1 MSYIIAT
8 DSSSNIPREI
18 VKKLEIPVLPFH
30 YTMDGEEY
38 RETLLEE
45 EVQRRAFFAAMRI
58 NVEVKTSLIN
68 FNEFEEFFEPFLKE
82 GKDLLYI
89 GMSSGISS
97 TFNNAEMAAE
107 ELREAYPDRK
117 IELVDT
123 KNASLGEGLPV
134 LRAYA
139 MRDEGKDIET
149 VAEALRDLVPRMRG
163 SFMVDDIMYL
173 KHTGRVSGVVAV
185 AGKAL
190 GIRPLLRGDDDGHIV
205 QAGRSRGKKAA
216 LNALSWAV
224 EEMEKIIEDY
234 FDLCNKKHL
243 PYTVSGLA
251 IALDM
256 TRETLLRY
264 EEQNEFSD
272 TIKRAKQR
280 VEGYAEM
287 CLFRG
292 GGIATGVIFSL
303 KNNFGWKDK
312 TEIDNNIGNKDD
324 KPFKN
329 IDLSHLTTEQIKE
342 LLKNEDQG

>member
-205 QAGRSRGKKAA
+205 QAGKSRGKKAA
-216 LNALSWAV
+216 LNALLDDFNAHVLPDSHQQVAV
-224 EEMEKIIEDY
+224 AHCGDEESAQYMAEKMLENPAVDDVIIEW
-234 FDLCNKKHL
+234 
-243 PYTVSGLA
+243 
-251 IALDM
+251 
-256 TRETLLRY
+256 Y
-264 EEQNEFSD
+264 ES
-272 TIKRAKQR
+272 
-280 VEGYAEM
+280 V
-287 CLFRG
+287 
-292 GGIATGVIFSL
+292 TG
-303 KNNFGWKDK
+303 
-312 TEIDNNIGNKDD
+312 
-324 KPFKN
+324 
-329 IDLSHLTTEQIKE
+329 SHLGPGSVAIFYEA
-342 LLKNEDQG
+342 DHR

>member
-205 QAGRSRGKKAA
+205 QAGKSRGKKAA
-216 LNALSWAV
+216 LNALLDDFNAHVLPDSHQQVAV
-224 EEMEKIIEDY
+224 AHCDDEESAQYMAEKMLENPAVDDVIIEW
-234 FDLCNKKHL
+234 
-243 PYTVSGLA
+243 
-251 IALDM
+251 
-256 TRETLLRY
+256 Y
-264 EEQNEFSD
+264 ES
-272 TIKRAKQR
+272 
-280 VEGYAEM
+280 V
-287 CLFRG
+287 
-292 GGIATGVIFSL
+292 TG
-303 KNNFGWKDK
+303 
-312 TEIDNNIGNKDD
+312 
-324 KPFKN
+324 
-329 IDLSHLTTEQIKE
+329 SHLGPGSVAIFYEA
-342 LLKNEDQG
+342 DHR

>member
-149 VAEALRDLVPRMRG
+149 VAETLRDLVPRMRG

-205 QAGRSRGKKAA
+205 QAGKSRGKKAA
-216 LNALSWAV
+216 LNALLDDFNAHVLPDSHQQVAV
-224 EEMEKIIEDY
+224 AHCGDEESAQYMAEKMLENPAVDDVIIEW
-234 FDLCNKKHL
+234 
-243 PYTVSGLA
+243 
-251 IALDM
+251 
-256 TRETLLRY
+256 Y
-264 EEQNEFSD
+264 ES
-272 TIKRAKQR
+272 
-280 VEGYAEM
+280 V
-287 CLFRG
+287 
-292 GGIATGVIFSL
+292 TG
-303 KNNFGWKDK
+303 
-312 TEIDNNIGNKDD
+312 
-324 KPFKN
+324 
-329 IDLSHLTTEQIKE
+329 SHLGPGAVAIFYEA
-342 LLKNEDQG
+342 DHR